1 MDWENVFKEEPKSKA
16 KLEAEKRVRRSM
28 AREAERVKRLEE
40 QQRKKREEEEK
51 RREAG
56 EEIPDKE
63 PELGEDVPSREP
75 IQEKKPASSVN
86 LFTLYNKLL
95 EGEKPKIRG
104 LRDVFQLD
112 SKGKPRISSNLVEI
126 FEKHIDAAYSGIYID
141 NAQQFNHTT
150 YAKIDKFF
158 EQLIQLDKS
167 DKNNPYRKPVPQ
179 LENMSLLRVIMRIWF
194 TTYRATQIRNLNAG
208 LNILKPKREKGS
220 TKAKGLKIWIGDKEF
235 ELTPQNAKL
244 LQEEY
249 NKAKTY
255 SFHDPKAGE
264 KTAKRKQE
272 LAEKQKQLE
281 EILSK
286 IKEIDT
292 LLENTDERKNEDGLL
307 DLANMID
314 SGDVK
319 VAVGGK
325 SLTDDDLKLVSS
337 QELRENRK
345 ELLRQSKELEATI
358 RVKPSIEDQEL
369 IEATMAVADPSYAR
383 SRKKIT
389 REGPEQTQSM
399 RRYAELGA
407 YDTPP
412 FIGPKP
418 SKEIADKKMREARD
432 KMYEAGKFPKGGK
445 VGKALDLLMVEL
457 GVTSNTIIKEDNSK
471 ILQELNKK
479 DKRLVKTLLQLA
491 HPTEYFN
498 EDALKLGELITVLK
512 SLGVVNDNKT
522 LKKKVLKYED
532 ENLKVV
538 KRAVRLRREYEK
550 LYKSIRE
557 VIYPKSG
564 EKDE

>member
-75 IQEKKPASSVN
+75 IQEKKPVSSVN

-345 ELLRQSKELEATI
+345 ELLRQHKELEATI
-358 RVKPSIEDQEL
+358 RVKPSIEDQKA
-369 IEATMAVADPSYAR
+369 IEAAMFGADPSYAR

>member
-1 MDWENVFKEEPKSKA
+1 MDWENVFKKEPKSKA

-75 IQEKKPASSVN
+75 IQEKKPVSSVN

>member
-75 IQEKKPASSVN
+75 IQEKKPVSSVN

>member
-1 MDWENVFKEEPKSKA
+1 MDWENVFKKEPKSKA
-16 KLEAEKRVRRSM
+16 KLEAEERVRRSM

-75 IQEKKPASSVN
+75 IQEKKPVSSVN

>member
-1 MDWENVFKEEPKSKA
+1 
-16 KLEAEKRVRRSM
+16 
-28 AREAERVKRLEE
+28 
-40 QQRKKREEEEK
+40 
-51 RREAG
+51 
-56 EEIPDKE
+56 
-63 PELGEDVPSREP
+63 
-75 IQEKKPASSVN
+75 
-86 LFTLYNKLL
+86 
-95 EGEKPKIRG
+95 
-104 LRDVFQLD
+104 
-112 SKGKPRISSNLVEI
+112 
-126 FEKHIDAAYSGIYID
+126 
-141 NAQQFNHTT
+141 
-150 YAKIDKFF
+150 
-158 EQLIQLDKS
+158 
-167 DKNNPYRKPVPQ
+167 
-179 LENMSLLRVIMRIWF
+179 
-194 TTYRATQIRNLNAG
+194 
-208 LNILKPKREKGS
+208 
-220 TKAKGLKIWIGDKEF
+220 
-235 ELTPQNAKL
+235 L